1 MATIRI
7 ERVTWYTVRTAMLR
21 NANWDNHFYQR
32 TYTQSWAYTL
42 MMVVGAVGY
51 HKTLSTHLLICMG
64 GAKRREIGWKS
75 KFSFLSSSFPSS
87 RFPPHWNNPSETY
100 NILVKSWVDK
110 FVNGKTLER
119 FGATF
124 AAICTTICMWPS
136 FSFNCPLL
144 LFITSTQKLL
154 VSYQFYPKRIVLSCF
169 YLLTFHLEKFSTW
182 IWRLQSASI
191 GLWTDDC
198 NQLGCSPIN
207 LQLPPI

>member
-1 MATIRI
+1 M
-7 ERVTWYTVRTAMLR
+7 
-21 NANWDNHFYQR
+21 
-32 TYTQSWAYTL
+32 QSWAYTL
-42 MMVVGAVGY
+42 VMVVGAVGY
-51 HKTLSTHLLICMG
+51 HKALSTHLLICMG

-75 KFSFLSSSFPSS
+75 KFSFHSSSFPSS
-87 RFPPHWNNPSETY
+87 RFPPHRNNPSETY
-100 NILVKSWVDK
+100 ILVKSWVDK

-124 AAICTTICMWPS
+124 TAICTTICMWAS
-136 FSFNCPLL
+136 FPFNCPLL

-169 YLLTFHLEKFSTW
+169 YLLTVHLEKFSTW
-182 IWRLQSASI
+182 IWRLQSARL

-207 LQLPPI
+207 LHLPPI